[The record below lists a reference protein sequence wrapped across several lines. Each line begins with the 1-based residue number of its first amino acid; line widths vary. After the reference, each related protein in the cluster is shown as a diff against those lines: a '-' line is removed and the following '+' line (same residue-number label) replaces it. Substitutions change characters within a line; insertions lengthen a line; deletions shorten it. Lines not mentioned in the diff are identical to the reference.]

1 MSSLLGFRVQRTL
14 RMGLKSLWLHKL
26 RSVLTAL
33 GIIFGVCS
41 VIAML
46 AIGEGASYEAQEQ
59 IRQLGSNNI
68 IVNSVKP
75 PDDGSV
81 ATEQTRALNYGLT
94 YLDAERIRSTVPG
107 VEVVVPTR
115 RVRRHIVRNQRRVD
129 GNIVGTVPW
138 YLDVANRALLRGR
151 FISPLDM
158 RSQAPVCV
166 INEPVAGRLF
176 PLEEPIGQIVRAGGD
191 CYQVI
196 GILRASSAKAGSAG
210 ADPTSGLDVYIP
222 MTTAEGRY
230 GDTDVRRRSGS
241 YEATIIQLHSLIVR
255 VPRLEDVMLT
265 AKAVERVLRHGHPK
279 QDYEMIVPLELLERA
294 RETKRIFSIVL
305 GSIAAISLLVGGI
318 GIMNIMLATVTER
331 TREIGIRRALGARRR
346 DIVAQFITETTLLS
360 STGGLLGVAL
370 GIVIPYAVT
379 HFAKMLTIVTPA
391 SCILAFS
398 ISVAVGLIF
407 GIYPAYRAAAMDPIE
422 ALRHE

>member
-1 MSSLLGFRVQRTL
+1 
-14 RMGLKSLWLHKL
+14 MGLKSLWLHKL

-41 VIAML
+41 VIIML

-59 IRQLGSNNI
+59 YRHLGSNNI

-75 PDDGSV
+75 PEEGSV
-81 ATEQTRALNYGLT
+81 ATEQTRALKYGLT
-94 YLDAERIRSTVPG
+94 YADAERVRATVPN
-107 VEVVVPTR
+107 VEVVVPAR
-115 RVRRHIVRNQRRVD
+115 QVRRHIIRNQRRVD

-138 YLDVANRALLRGR
+138 YCEVANRRVLRGR
-151 FISPLDM
+151 FLTTLDL
-158 RSQAPVCV
+158 RHQAAVCV
-166 INEPVAGRLF
+166 LNEPVARKLF
-176 PLEEPIGQIVRAGGD
+176 PIEEPLGQTVRTSGD
-191 CYQVI
+191 SYQVV
-196 GILRASSAKAGSAG
+196 GILRASGARAGSAG
-210 ADPTSGLDVYIP
+210 SEPAAGLDVYIP

-230 GDTDVRRRSGS
+230 GDTDRRFRSGS
-241 YEATIIQLHSLIVR
+241 MEATIIQLHSLIVQLPTE
-255 VPRLEDVMLT
+255 VPTLEEVTST
-265 AKAVERVLRHGHPK
+265 ARAVQRALQHGHPK
-279 QDYEMIVPLELLERA
+279 QDYEIIVPLDLIEQA
-294 RETKRIFSIVL
+294 RKSKRIFSIVL

-360 STGGLLGVAL
+360 SAGGLLGVAL
-370 GIVIPYAVT
+370 GIAVPSVVT
-379 HFAKMLTIVTPA
+379 HFASMATIVTA
-391 SCILAFS
+391 SSCVLAFS